1 MSTVIDE
8 RIARLKFDNQNFEKN
23 VQTSLSTLE
32 KLSTKL
38 DSLGNAAD
46 GISKLSD
53 AASKFDFG
61 KLTSALDAI
70 TKKFSLKGTIID
82 AFVRNRVKDIEN
94 LASKAIAAVNTPLN
108 LIKTKGWTRA
118 TNFDQAKFQLKGLIG
133 DVADAGEQLDSI
145 MNAANNAVDGTA
157 YGFDEAAVVA
167 SQFFASGIKDSTA
180 MENALTAVSGVAAM
194 TGGTYADIGR
204 IFTNVAGNGR
214 LMGDQ
219 LLQLSGRGLNAAAA
233 IAEYMGTTEQEVR
246 DMVSKGEI
254 SFEIFYSAMFDKFAE
269 HAKEANSTF
278 EGARSNML
286 AALGRIGEIF
296 YTPFRKNMIPIFTIL
311 RKKID
316 DVKNS
321 LKFGE
326 EGERFSDKIA
336 KIMETISGV
345 VEKVIERINFAGLG
359 EAFQD
364 VGKVIDWVVDKINN
378 TDLEPILKVV
388 DWFVDKFHRGFE
400 IVKGAIITVKPYVE
414 EFLSKIK
421 GATEPVTTFMDKVSQ
436 AASPVIT
443 AASAVAM
450 TAEEIDNLANQVIR
464 GDFGNGEERRKA
476 LEDLG
481 FSYELVQNKVNEL
494 LGCSFRYEVAEDAMI
509 ASNQEAAASGAFLS
523 ASYGSLTDAISDY
536 SDESAKQET
545 VIDKIINVFFGLKA
559 AISIVTKT
567 IKAVVKG
574 LSPLM
579 RVVKAIAGLLL
590 TLFSNI
596 GKWLIKLDTQ
606 LKETGFYD
614 KLTKGMQDFLN
625 MVIDKLGPI
634 FITIG
639 KVIANIVG
647 LIIEHAKRAQAVFD
661 AFKNTEGFQK
671 LTEALTAVWN
681 IAKKLIGGVLDTL
694 WKNFTQLGETKL
706 GDNFNP
712 EEIAQK
718 ISDFVL
724 NVSEKIEF
732 VKTKIT
738 DFFTGLKD
746 SPIVQTVVDIFNGLS
761 DGFTGFIDKIKAG
774 EISFDGIKESLS
786 KLKDD
791 VKDWFD
797 GLFEGDE
804 NPITKAFSTIKEKV
818 KNFFSN
824 LFGGDDGSDI
834 TQVSLASM
842 SSDTAPFQG
851 LIDQFS
857 DMHPIEAIKSTVGGA
872 IDSVI
877 EFVNGKKEAIFNTI
891 NGLLDD
897 AQPIIDKVNN
907 LGFDGLYDKIT
918 GYIWG
923 IIGIFTGAQ
932 FAGLVKSIKDIGKSI
947 SGAIENFGEIFENVS
962 GILESVKDVVDKFGG
977 VLDEVGAGIKRISK
991 AKARHENAKALL
1003 KVAAAIAVIAVAVF
1017 LLGQLETDQLNNAL
1031 MAILIIG
1038 TIVGVLMFLMSKIK
1052 AAGSEAQSATPMEEA
1067 VAGFLDT
1074 IKDSLSDFLKKIGK
1088 AAMIIAIAGAV
1099 ALLAGVVKDFIGVD
1113 WKEALIAVGIMATIL
1128 ALLVGAIVILDKF
1141 TSGNLTIKGALMAIA
1156 IALAVKMLAKT
1167 LIGLAEYEGDL
1178 TKALVT
1184 LSTLVLMFSVMMVLS
1199 QFTGKAKT
1207 SSILAL
1213 SLAVTAIAGALLI
1226 VSLIPT
1232 NAAIKA
1238 GIALGA
1244 MMIVFTLLELASKF
1258 TNGSKAGTIVAL
1270 SAAVLAIAGAL
1281 VIISFIPTNAA
1292 IKAGIALGAMMLVFS
1307 VMEIASK
1314 FTNGSKA
1321 GTIVALSVA
1330 VLAIAAALFA
1340 ISLIPTNATIKAGI
1354 ALGAMMLIFSLM
1366 EFTSQFATGNIGT
1379 ILALAGSVLVLAV
1392 ALYALS
1398 RIKTK
1403 KLLSATLALG
1413 AVMAAFS
1420 LMQFTN
1426 KNATGSIK
1434 SMIAMAASIAV
1445 LTVALYV
1452 LAKCD
1457 WKSLIAASGSLSVLL
1472 LSMSAALVII
1482 SKLGTLSAMGIVSL
1496 VLVTAVVAALAF
1508 ILYQLRDLPIE
1519 TTIVTAAALAG
1530 LLLTMSAA
1538 MAIMGTIGNLVG
1550 PLAMVALVVITA
1562 VVAGLALILWK
1573 MKDMPADSCI
1583 PIAISLSLLLVAM
1596 SASMILLGVVGLMGP
1611 AALIG
1616 VAALSLLILA
1626 LLGIAYLFGDFIIET
1641 IAKLPAVATDL
1652 STFADNLNPFLEVC
1666 GKVTQEMADGAGRI
1680 ALMIVAL
1687 SGASIIEGIARW
1699 LTGGD
1704 GFAKMGEDLSSFTEN
1719 AATFFNNLDKYKK
1732 IDEETLTATRTL
1744 SSIIRNL
1751 SMTSVLTGLADW
1763 LTKGNGFPKMGED
1776 LSSFTE
1782 NAATFFSNLASYKKI
1797 DEETLT
1803 ATKMLSGMIR
1813 NLSMTSV
1820 LTGLADWI
1828 TKGTGFGQMGTDLST
1843 FTDNASSF
1851 FANIDNFKKID
1862 DDVYNSTRRLSSIIT
1877 SLTTSTVITGL
1888 GDWLTGGD
1896 GFAKMGEDLSDFAVK
1911 GKDFFINAENIKKVD
1926 EDVVNSVARVARMV
1940 KILSAEAVLNG
1951 IQGIIT
1957 ELTSGKSPLESFADE
1972 LNAFAPGFVKYADQ
1986 ISSIDSNVVIKSTA
2000 AAEALAAFAEK
2011 VPETGGLLSLFTGD
2025 SDLGEFGNAIG
2036 DLGAGLLTYYN
2047 NVKDV
2052 DMDLLSSLSTFLSE
2066 MLDLSTKLDESGM
2079 LTFDIQSVVAAGVA
2093 LAEALATSFSSD
2105 ESKENIKSGASKL
2118 TAAMV
2123 EQIEAD
2129 FKDFT
2134 DNGLMT
2140 SRNAMITAIHNDN
2153 GKSRMRSAADDLVD
2167 SFSTEMNRVIGNYTS
2182 NEFTSK
2188 RDILISTFSNYEA
2201 KNKARDSANDLIN
2214 TIVTAINDRTGD
2226 IATAF
2231 GDVASA
2237 GQSAILSWEVPF
2249 YNAGYFLMLGLHNG
2263 IIDNKYLAINAAAD
2277 AAREALNEANRV
2289 LDEHS
2294 PSKETYNTGKYFS
2307 IGMANGISHYAKSV
2321 TDASGSVSKEA
2332 LNTLKASLSGISDS
2346 MSELDEL
2353 NPRITPVLDLSQ
2365 IQNGNGIISSMFNG
2379 QPGIAVRGTVPGI
2392 VDDVQSMAVDVQSVT
2407 NRDIVNSLDNLR
2419 NEFSSLED
2427 RMSNLQ
2433 VILDSGTLVG
2443 EVSPRISSELATY
2456 SSRSR

>member
-94 LASKAIAAVNTPLN
+94 LASKAIAAVNKPLD

-378 TDLEPILKVV
+378 ADLEPILKVV
-388 DWFVDKFHRGFE
+388 DWFVDKFHKGFE
-400 IVKGAIITVKPYVE
+400 FIKGAFETARPYIE
-414 EFLSKIK
+414 EFMVKIK
-421 GATEPVTTFMDKVSQ
+421 GAATPFTDLMDQVYQGITPVV
-436 AASPVIT
+436 T
-443 AASAVAM
+443 AASTIAT
-450 TAEEIDNLANQVIR
+450 TAEEIDNLANQVIH
-464 GDFGNGEERRKA
+464 GDFGNGEARRQA
-476 LEDLG
+476 LEALG
-481 FSYELVQNKVNEL
+481 VSYERVQNRVNEL
-494 LGCSFRYEVAEDAMI
+494 LGCSFRYEVAEEDMI
-509 ASNQEAAASGAFLS
+509 DNNQQAAASGLYMS
-523 ASYGSLTDAISDY
+523 AQYGMLANSLMDST
-536 SDESAKQET
+536 SAAEKQET

-596 GKWLIKLDTQ
+596 GKWLTKLDNQ

-614 KLTKGMQDFLN
+614 RLTQGMQDFLN

-1403 KLLSATLALG
+1403 KLLSAVLALG
-1413 AVMAAFS
+1413 TVMAAFS

-1530 LLLTMSAA
+1530 LLLTMSVA

-1550 PLAMVALVVITA
+1550 PLAMVALAVITA

-1911 GKDFFINAENIKKVD
+1911 GKDFFINADNIKKVD
-1926 EDVVNSVARVARMV
+1926 EEVVNSIARVARMV

-1951 IQGIIT
+1951 INGI
-1957 ELTSGKSPLESFADE
+1957 LTKLTTGKSPLESFADE
-1972 LNAFAPGFVKYADQ
+1972 LNAFAPGFVDYANQ

-2456 SSRSR
+2456 SNRSR